1 MRYAYQESRATL
13 VTDRNNNGIM
23 QAMDLQINLLTMMSK
38 FWSCFLTFKVA
49 AYKAANVWLHLLMW
63 MDEVAL
69 CAAKMKRGGK
79 EMLFC
84 WWNYTFGASTSR
96 LENS

>member
-1 MRYAYQESRATL
+1 MRYAYQESRPTL
-13 VTDRNNNGIM
+13 VTDCKNNGIM

-49 AYKAANVWLHLLMW
+49 ACKAANVWLHLLMW
-63 MDEVAL
+63 MDEIAL
-69 CAAKMKRGGK
+69 CTAKMKRGGR